1 MTRATRTSCF
11 ALASALLLGAQ
22 AAAPG
27 SARAFSDPLTFTDDV
42 GLGGGG
48 GRYFTGSPADG
59 YGCDVCHRGA
69 PSPPLE
75 ILGLPL
81 AGYRPGGAYEVRIEW
96 PRSLEHI
103 GLALEITDDAGLAAG
118 SLELPPP
125 EELADPERC
134 LPVEDGVAAGD
145 LDPLEGGRTILN
157 VSDCGAQRV
166 RFLWTA
172 PVESRG
178 ALRLSGG
185 LVASNTQADAEGDG
199 TTMFAHVL
207 APEHA
212 IDPLASDIRVGC
224 SVGGGLGHRAWP
236 SGGAPS
242 LLASL
247 LAAGLALR
255 TRRRRSSR

>member
-1 MTRATRTSCF
+1 MTRATGASCF
-11 ALASALLLGAQ
+11 ALGLALVLGAQ

-81 AGYRPGGAYEVRIEW
+81 GGYRPGGAYEVRIEW

-103 GLALEITDDAGLAAG
+103 ALALEITDDAGLAAG
-118 SLELPPP
+118 SLALPPL

-145 LDPLEGGRTILN
+145 LDPLEGGRTILH

-212 IDPLASDIRVGC
+212 TDPLASDIRVGC
-224 SVGGGLGHRAWP
+224 SVGDGVGQRAWR
-236 SGGAPS
+236 SATAP
-242 LLASL
+242 LLACL
-247 LAAGLALR
+247 LAAGLALC